1 MVSQITIRNLLDNT
15 ELEQRESG
23 VSQPNIII
31 TCLQLIFFFKMS
43 FLNGLF
49 INSGSI
55 FLPVPHGTCVA
66 IGDGFDHLC
75 PFVSVNLYRVTLD
88 N

>member
-1 MVSQITIRNLLDNT
+1 MVSQMTIRNLLDNT
-15 ELEQRESG
+15 ESEQRESG

-43 FLNGLF
+43 FLIGLF
-49 INSGSI
+49 INSVSI
-55 FLPVPHGTCVA
+55 LLPVPHGTRVA

-75 PFVSVNLYRVTLD
+75 PFVSVDLYKATLD

>member
-43 FLNGLF
+43 FLNGKVILF
-49 INSGSI
+49 LEHIPLKMDKLLYFNLNNSHFFS
-55 FLPVPHGTCVA
+55 
-66 IGDGFDHLC
+66 
-75 PFVSVNLYRVTLD
+75 
-88 N
+88 